1 MKKDELI
8 RYIIKEEKNRY
19 KAALATLLVAGGIL
33 FGIGKFGEKAFSNS
47 SKKGFNFTT
56 GEDNSYVAL
65 EDSFINNN
73 CIDKCYVVEAYNKI
87 TEETELF
94 IAKRSFIILP
104 KKLEN
109 GEKGEIT
116 YYYYLDLMNNNNK
129 LFYQDNSL
137 NSAFEFI
144 KETPLYDYMIT
155 LDLIKSKY
163 SYEDMERIL
172 EEIKSVYKFEINK
185 ELVK

>member
-1 MKKDELI
+1 MKKEELI
-8 RYIIKEEKNRY
+8 RYR
-19 KAALATLLVAGGIL
+19 AALAALLVSGSMFLGGCTSSEG
-33 FGIGKFGEKAFSNS
+33 FRFARGENNK
-47 SKKGFNFTT
+47 
-56 GEDNSYVAL
+56 YVAM
-65 EDSFINNN
+65 NNTLIDN
-73 CIDKCYVVEAYNKI
+73 ACIDKCYVVEAYNKI

-94 IAKRSFIILP
+94 IAKRSFIFLP

-109 GEKGEIT
+109 GEKGEIP

-155 LDLIKSKY
+155 LDLLQAKY
-163 SYEDMERIL
+163 SHEDMQRVL
-172 EEIKSVYKFEINK
+172 EEIKSVYKFESDK

>member
-1 MKKDELI
+1 MKKEELI
-8 RYIIKEEKNRY
+8 RYRAGL
-19 KAALATLLVAGGIL
+19 AALFVSSTMLLSGCTSSNG
-33 FGIGKFGEKAFSNS
+33 FGFVI
-47 SKKGFNFTT
+47 
-56 GEDNSYVAL
+56 GEDNGYVAL

-73 CIDKCYVVEAYNKI
+73 CIDKCYVVEAYNKV

-94 IAKRSFIILP
+94 IAKRSFIFLP

-109 GEKGEIT
+109 GEKGEIP

-144 KETPLYDYMIT
+144 KETPLYDYMVT
-155 LDLIKSKY
+155 LDLIKARY
-163 SYEDMERIL
+163 SYEDMQKIL
-172 EEIKSVYKFEINK
+172 EEIKAVYKYESDK

>member
-1 MKKDELI
+1 MKKEELI
-8 RYIIKEEKNRY
+8 RYRAGL
-19 KAALATLLVAGGIL
+19 AALLVSGSMFLGGCV
-33 FGIGKFGEKAFSNS
+33 S
-47 SKKGFNFTT
+47 SKGFDFVI
-56 GEDNSYVAL
+56 GEDNKYVAL
-65 EDSFINNN
+65 DNSFINNK
-73 CIDKCYVVEAYNKI
+73 CIDNCYVVEAYNKI

-94 IAKRSFIILP
+94 IAKRSCIYLP

-109 GEKGEIT
+109 GEKGDIP

-129 LFYQDNSL
+129 LFYEDNRL

-155 LDLIKSKY
+155 LDLLQATY
-163 SYEDMERIL
+163 SYEDMQRIL
-172 EEIKSVYKFEINK
+172 EEIKSVYKFESDK